1 MSSLPGEDADGGCAA
16 DAGVAEAAEGEAM
29 SALDELRE
37 LDDAASPG
45 PLSTEK
51 REPGHVCVRA
61 PETGIVFCAVQRE
74 PEDFEMN
81 EANAERAGLAH
92 LLRPAFEAL
101 EKPERCLRQPDDE
114 TCLGMSEANQRW
126 SGLCDRCAVF
136 AQLEEALGRLC

>member
-1 MSSLPGEDADGGCAA
+1 MPDALAK
-16 DAGVAEAAEGEAM
+16 
-29 SALDELRE
+29 LRR

-45 PLSTEK
+45 PLRVSGNTVLSQSGDHIIHAYGGQDDGESDAQ
-51 REPGHVCVRA
+51 RA
-61 PETGIVFCAVQRE
+61 A
-74 PEDFEMN
+74 
-81 EANAERAGLAH
+81 LAH